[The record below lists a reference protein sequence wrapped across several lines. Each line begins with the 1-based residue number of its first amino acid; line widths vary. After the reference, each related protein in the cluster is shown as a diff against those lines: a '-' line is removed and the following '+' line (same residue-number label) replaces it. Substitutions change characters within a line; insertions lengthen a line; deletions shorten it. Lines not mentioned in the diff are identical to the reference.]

1 MKDNYGKT
9 TDRFLKYIQ
18 IGTTSA
24 EDAEEVPSTPEQ
36 LQFAQMLAQE
46 MREMGLEN
54 VRLMEHGYVF
64 GEIPSNLPGT
74 LEHEKAAPG
83 RQNTESGRKEALTI
97 GFIAHMDTA
106 PEAPGDPVKP
116 RVVWNYPGGEIA
128 LNDCVK
134 LDPAVSPSLQRY
146 IGQDLIVTD
155 GNTLLGSDD
164 KAGIAEILTMAERL
178 LQDPQIPHGKI
189 VVGFTPDEE
198 VGRGAEFFDVQAFG
212 ADLAYTVDGGTIGE
226 IEFENFNAAEAEVT
240 VSGFRVHPGS
250 AKNILKNAVTIGMEF
265 DRMLPAHERPE
276 YTEGYEGYY
285 YLMDFTGNTDEAKLQ
300 YILRDFDADSL
311 EKRKETMRKA
321 ADLLNCR
328 WPGAVQ
334 LEIRDN
340 YRNMREKI
348 GPHMHLIHTAEEAF
362 SSCGVTPAIIP
373 CRGGTDG
380 AQLSY
385 RGLPCPNLGT
395 GGYAFHGPFEHITAE
410 GMDIATAVLCSIVKE
425 YSKNNIRTKNASEH

>member
-9 TDRFLKYIQ
+9 TDRFLKFVQ
-18 IGTTSA
+18 VATTSA
-24 EDAEEVPSTPEQ
+24 EDAEQVPSTPEQ
-36 LQFAQMLAQE
+36 LEFAKMLRQE
-46 MREMGLEN
+46 MQEMGLEN

-64 GEIPSNLPGT
+64 GEIPSNIGENSGEQLNGKAPRKTVT
-74 LEHEKAAPG
+74 L
-83 RQNTESGRKEALTI
+83 

-106 PEAPGDPVKP
+106 PEAPGNPVRP
-116 RVVWNYPGGEIA
+116 RVVWNYPGGEIE
-128 LNDCVK
+128 LSEQVK
-134 LDPAVSPSLQRY
+134 LDPAVSPSLRRY
-146 IGQDLIVTD
+146 VGQDLIVTD

-189 VVGFTPDEE
+189 VIGFTPDEE
-198 VGRGAEFFDVQAFG
+198 VGRGAEFFDVHAFG

-240 VSGFRVHPGS
+240 VTGFRVHPGS

-265 DRMLPAHERPE
+265 DRMLPAQERPE

-285 YLMDFTGNTDEAKLQ
+285 YLMSLTGNTDEAKLQ
-300 YILRDFDADSL
+300 YILRDFDTDSL

-321 ADLLNCR
+321 AELLNCR
-328 WPGAVQ
+328 WPGSVK

-340 YRNMREKI
+340 YKNMREKI
-348 GPHMHLIHTAEEAF
+348 APHMNLIRTAEEAF

-380 AQLSY
+380 ANLSFK
-385 RGLPCPNLGT
+385 GLPCPNLSA
-395 GGYAFHGPFEHITAE
+395 GGENMHSVTEYISVQSLEKMTDVLTEIVRNFAE
-410 GMDIATAVLCSIVKE
+410 RGE
-425 YSKNNIRTKNASEH
+425 ER

>member
-1 MKDNYGKT
+1 MKNNYGST
-9 TDRFLKYIQ
+9 TDRFLKYVQ
-18 IGTTSA
+18 VGTSSA
-24 EDAEEVPSTPEQ
+24 EDVEQVPSTPEQ
-36 LQFAQMLAQE
+36 LEFAKMLQQE
-46 MREMGLEN
+46 MQEMGLEN

-64 GEIPSNLPGT
+64 GEIPSNVQEETPV
-74 LEHEKAAPG
+74 
-83 RQNTESGRKEALTI
+83 I

-106 PEAPGDPVKP
+106 PEAPGAPVRP
-116 RVVWNYPGGEIA
+116 RVEWNYTGGEII
-128 LNDCVK
+128 LNPDVK
-134 LDPAVSPSLQRY
+134 LDPEVSPSLRRY
-146 IGQDLIVTD
+146 AGQDLIVTD
-155 GNTLLGSDD
+155 GRTLLGSDD

-198 VGRGAEFFDVQAFG
+198 VGRGAEFFDVKAFG
-212 ADLAYTVDGGTIGE
+212 ADFAYTVDGGTIGE
-226 IEFENFNAAEAEVT
+226 IEFENFNASEAEVT

-265 DRMLPAHERPE
+265 DRMLPAQERPE

-285 YLMDFTGNTDEAKLQ
+285 YLMNFTGNTDEAKLQ

-321 ADLLNCR
+321 AELLNCR
-328 WPGAVQ
+328 WPGSVK

-348 GPHMHLIHTAEEAF
+348 GPHMHLIHAAENAF

-380 AQLSY
+380 ANLSFK
-385 RGLPCPNLGT
+385 GLPCPNLSA
-395 GGYAFHGPFEHITAE
+395 GGENMHSITEYISVQSLEKMTDVLMEIARHG
-410 GMDIATAVLCSIVKE
+410 IV
-425 YSKNNIRTKNASEH
+425 

>member
-1 MKDNYGKT
+1 MKNNYGST
-9 TDRFLKYIQ
+9 TDRFLRYVQ
-18 IGTTSA
+18 VGTSSA
-24 EDAEEVPSTPEQ
+24 DEVEHVPSTPEQ
-36 LQFAQMLAQE
+36 LEFAKMLQLE
-46 MREMGLEN
+46 MQEMGLEN

-64 GEIPSNLPGT
+64 GEIPSNIEEGT
-74 LEHEKAAPG
+74 GE
-83 RQNTESGRKEALTI
+83 RQDDNALRNAFTL

-106 PEAPGDPVKP
+106 PEAPGDPVRP
-116 RVVWNYPGGEIA
+116 RVIWNYPGGEIA
-128 LNDCVK
+128 LNDHVK

-146 IGQDLIVTD
+146 AGQDLIVTD
-155 GNTLLGSDD
+155 GRTLLGSDD

-178 LQDPQIPHGKI
+178 LQNPQIPHGKI

-198 VGRGAEFFDVQAFG
+198 VGRGAEFFDVKAFG

-265 DRMLPAHERPE
+265 DRMLPAQERPE

-285 YLMDFTGNTDEAKLQ
+285 YLMSFTGNTDEAKLQ

-311 EKRKETMRKA
+311 ETRKEIMRRA
-321 ADLLNCR
+321 AELLNCR
-328 WPGAVQ
+328 WPGAVK

-348 GPHMHLIHTAEEAF
+348 GPHMHLIQSAEKAF

-380 AQLSY
+380 ANLSFK
-385 RGLPCPNLGT
+385 GLPCPNLSA
-395 GGYAFHGPFEHITAE
+395 GGENMHSVTEYISVQSLEKMTDVLTEIVRSYARRNEDG
-410 GMDIATAVLCSIVKE
+410 KE
-425 YSKNNIRTKNASEH
+425 K

>member
-46 MREMGLEN
+46 MREMGLQN

-64 GEIPSNLPGT
+64 GEIPSNLPAT
-74 LEHEKAAPG
+74 PEHEKAAPD

-321 ADLLNCR
+321 ANLLNCR

-380 AQLSY
+380 ANLSFK
-385 RGLPCPNLGT
+385 GLPCPNLSA
-395 GGYAFHGPFEHITAE
+395 GGENMHSVTEYISVQSLEKMTDVLLEIVRQYAQ
-410 GMDIATAVLCSIVKE
+410 
-425 YSKNNIRTKNASEH
+425 R